1 MTTMTNS
8 TREELLLRRLEQM
21 LEAAREEQ
29 YRQFWAFTR
38 SARGVP
44 VNPRVTT
51 EVVWLEQQ
59 VAALRTWLSEVVPA

>member
-1 MTTMTNS
+1 MTNS

-21 LEAAREEQ
+21 LKAAREEQ
-29 YRQFWAFTR
+29 YSQYWAFTR

-44 VNPRVTT
+44 VNPAVTT

-59 VAALRTWLSEVVPA
+59 VAALSAWLSEVVPA

>member
-1 MTTMTNS
+1 MRNS

-21 LEAAREEQ
+21 LEAARKEQ
-29 YRQFWAFTR
+29 YAQYWAFTR
-38 SARGVP
+38 STRGVP

-59 VAALRTWLSEVVPA
+59 VAARRTWLSEVVPA